1 MQASLHH
8 LLDRVA
14 ENHFAMQGKFE
25 IERHH
30 LGNDNNITL
39 LIINNCDHSYRD
51 NNNNNNNENKSDH
64 SLAMS
69 LVS

>member
-1 MQASLHH
+1 
-8 LLDRVA
+8 
-14 ENHFAMQGKFE
+14 MQGKFE